1 MNTCTALYS
10 IFCICVSNAVFL
22 VIGFTANS
30 TVVVEGGNATICV
43 RILEGIPY
51 EDVTVNLMPLDVSAT
66 GKLLM

>member
-1 MNTCTALYS
+1 M
-10 IFCICVSNAVFL
+10 FL

-30 TVVVEGGNATICV
+30 TVVVTEGGNATICV

-51 EDVTVNLMPLDVSAT
+51 EDVTVNLKSFDVSAT